1 MKYYPVYLD
10 LKDRECI
17 VVGGGEVGARKA
29 LGLERCGARVRVIS
43 RDFSEKFN
51 LGDRPTLKLENRPYE
66 EKDLENAF
74 LVFAA
79 TDNGALNRQIREDAR
94 KAGALCCLADAPEL
108 GDFILP
114 AVMEQGDLVCA
125 VSTSGTSPALAKKIK
140 KELAGMFGPEYGIF
154 LALMGNIRKR
164 LLEAG
169 HDPDRHRKVFT
180 TLVEKDLPDLIA
192 AGDKETIDS
201 ILKDLL
207 GREYDYQSLVSQE
220 S

>member
-10 LKDRECI
+10 LKERECV

-29 LGLERCGARVRVIS
+29 LGLEGCGARVRVIS
-43 RDFSEKFN
+43 CEFSEKFFPGEGSS
-51 LGDRPTLKLENRPYE
+51 LRLEKRPYE
-66 EKDLENAF
+66 KKDLENAF

-79 TDNGALNRQIREDAR
+79 TDNAGLNRQILEDAR
-94 KAGALCCLADAPEL
+94 QMGILCCLADAPEL

-114 AVMEQGDLVCA
+114 AVMARGDLVCA

-140 KELAGMFGPEYGIF
+140 KDLAGMFGPEYAVF
-154 LALMGNIRKR
+154 LVLMGNIRKR
-164 LLEAG
+164 LLAEG
-169 HDPDRHRKVFT
+169 HDPDQHKKIFRS
-180 TLVEKDLPDLIA
+180 LVEKDLPGLIA
-192 AGDKETIDS
+192 AKDREGINL

-207 GREYDYQSLVSQE
+207 GREYDYQSLASQE